1 MNIQVNETIK
11 HYDGTNENYISRW
24 YPKIKN
30 CGLLVPAT
38 KIFRVPNE
46 ILSNIFGET
55 DKEMLLLDQWLRETV
70 WPLMDRRIY
79 FLKNGTFSNK
89 FDFMYCK
96 TNKYNLLANLVEIN
110 TTAEMFGA
118 GGIEEFALREFV
130 DLGYNEQEIA
140 KIYNGLP
147 LHTEF
152 RVFYDFDATKA
163 LYCVNYW
170 DYDYV
175 AKNLYSYNDKLVFES
190 YYPKILKEYEMN
202 KNKVCDLV
210 EKHMQSVDLTG
221 KYSIDIMMDTKKQF
235 WLIDMA
241 LARNSAYWNE
251 SEE

>member
-1 MNIQVNETIK
+1 M
-11 HYDGTNENYISRW
+11 
-24 YPKIKN
+24 
-30 CGLLVPAT
+30 
-38 KIFRVPNE
+38 
-46 ILSNIFGET
+46 
-55 DKEMLLLDQWLRETV
+55 
-70 WPLMDRRIY
+70 
-79 FLKNGTFSNK
+79 
-89 FDFMYCK
+89 
-96 TNKYNLLANLVEIN
+96 
-110 TTAEMFGA
+110 
-118 GGIEEFALREFV
+118 
-130 DLGYNEQEIA
+130 
-140 KIYNGLP
+140 P